1 MFSIRV
7 NPCTE
12 RSDISQS
19 AVENQ
24 DARIRFL
31 PTGDS
36 RNFPHQHPTL
46 WLNPARFPPPSKPA
60 SRPTP
65 SASRF
70 DNQGYLVLGNFLT
83 PDHVSRLLAALDPVV
98 ARRRELTRTGAPQTG
113 FTQVTGKDSTRV
125 FYILDDHPLFLDLLD
140 WPPIMP
146 YVTALLNPKPHHCA
160 SDAIV
165 AHARDFPQQQP
176 GWHIDG
182 HDDGFRNLGRP
193 IPLVQLKIGY
203 YLTDM
208 TKPGASHLMVV
219 PGSHKAQ
226 HPPGESSADG
236 FLPSAVQ
243 VCAPAGSA
251 ILFHNALWHG
261 IGPFHPGR
269 HRKMLYYCYEHPW
282 MVASQEHWGYSKE
295 FYNQHL
301 SAERRKFFHGFV
313 FDPPEQRWG

>member
-1 MFSIRV
+1 
-7 NPCTE
+7 
-12 RSDISQS
+12 
-19 AVENQ
+19 
-24 DARIRFL
+24 
-31 PTGDS
+31 
-36 RNFPHQHPTL
+36 
-46 WLNPARFPPPSKPA
+46 
-60 SRPTP
+60 
-65 SASRF
+65 
-70 DNQGYLVLGNFLT
+70 
-83 PDHVSRLLAALDPVV
+83 
-98 ARRRELTRTGAPQTG
+98 
-113 FTQVTGKDSTRV
+113 
-125 FYILDDHPLFLDLLD
+125 
-140 WPPIMP
+140 
-146 YVTALLNPKPHHCA
+146 
-160 SDAIV
+160 
-165 AHARDFPQQQP
+165 
-176 GWHIDG
+176 
-182 HDDGFRNLGRP
+182 
-193 IPLVQLKIGY
+193 
-203 YLTDM
+203 
-208 TKPGASHLMVV
+208 V